1 MVRLLWTPQA
11 VEDLHAIFDYISHD
25 SQSVAKLFIEK
36 IYYRVDQLRRFPL
49 SGRYVPEI
57 ENPNIRKL
65 IYKSYCIVYHPIN
78 KNKVRLLTVFQ
89 QEL

>member
-57 ENPNIRKL
+57 GNPNIREL
-65 IYKSYCIVYHPIN
+65 IYKNYPLFIT
-78 KNKVRLLTVFQ
+78 RLMKMKFVF
-89 QEL
+89 